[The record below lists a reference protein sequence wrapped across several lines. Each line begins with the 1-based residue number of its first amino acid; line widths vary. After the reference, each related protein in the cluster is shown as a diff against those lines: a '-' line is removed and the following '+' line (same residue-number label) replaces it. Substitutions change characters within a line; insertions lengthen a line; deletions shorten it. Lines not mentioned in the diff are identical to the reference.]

1 MNIYNELTEIAESK
15 DKVKNMQDNV
25 LDLFYTDKKR
35 ATKLLKELSELE
47 QELDKIDSEISNLL
61 NQQ

>member
-15 DKVKNMQDNV
+15 DKVKRMQDNV

>member
-15 DKVKNMQDNV
+15 DKVKDMQDNV
-25 LDLFYTDKKR
+25 LDLFHTDKKR

-47 QELDKIDSEISNLL
+47 QELDKIDNEISNLL